1 MTRRLFWKL
10 CLIIGTGVVAMF
22 YLINVAVNHFE
33 NDMSMLSDSSREEL
47 INWQKKAE
55 VVFDQGDMSEL
66 ERWVDDLQ
74 QQENIW
80 AVIAKANV
88 VELAGN
94 RSHRYEYTGYNLGRS
109 IDWKIHLYFEHAPV
123 MQLPFKDGATS
134 LVVQLPQRMRPGSLW
149 NLTRLSLQVLLPML
163 ILVCLSIVL
172 YRHIMHPIKELDL
185 ASRAFSKGD
194 FSVRVREQLGS
205 RNDELSQLAETFD
218 LMAERI
224 SDQIMHQRVLLTD
237 LSHELR
243 TPLTRLDI
251 ATDNLLT
258 HREKGV
264 EDTQIKL
271 ERIHKESQ
279 HIRKLV
285 DDTLTLSWL
294 DNESPQLRI
303 ESLDLVDLLEILIE
317 DGRFEYPDKLISA
330 DLPNQ
335 AHIENSNHRALGQ
348 ALENILRNALRYTPI
363 NKKVRISLIDYKHE
377 YKIIIADQGPGVP
390 KEHLNTIFRPFFRID
405 SARSCNSDSFGLGL
419 ALAQRQ
425 LHAIA
430 ATVFAKN
437 DTAGGL
443 VMTVTVPKGV

>member
-47 INWQKKAE
+47 INWQKKVE

-66 ERWVDDLQ
+66 EHWVDDLQ

-94 RSHRYEYTGYNLGRS
+94 RSHRHEYTGYNLGRS

-363 NKKVRISLIDYKHE
+363 NKKVRVSLIDYKHE
-377 YKIIIADQGPGVP
+377 YQIIIADQGPGVP

-443 VMTVTVPKGV
+443 VITVTVPKGA

>member
-33 NDMSMLSDSSREEL
+33 NDMSMLSDSSRTEL
-47 INWQKKAE
+47 TDWQTKAE
-55 VVFDQGDMSEL
+55 IIFDQGDMSEL
-66 ERWVDDLQ
+66 ERWVDNLQ

-109 IDWKIHLYFEHAPV
+109 IDWKIHLYFDRAPA
-123 MQLPFKDGATS
+123 MQLPFKDGTTS

-149 NLTRLSLQVLLPML
+149 NLTRLSLQVLLPMS

-224 SDQIMHQRVLLTD
+224 SEQIMHQRVLLTD

-251 ATDNLLT
+251 ATDNLLS
-258 HREKGV
+258 HREGGV

-363 NKKVRISLIDYKHE
+363 NKQVRVSLIDHE
-377 YKIIIADQGPGVP
+377 YEYQIIISDQGPGVP

-425 LHAIA
+425 LNAIA
-430 ATVFAKN
+430 ATVFATN
-437 DTAGGL
+437 SIAGGL
-443 VMTVTVPKGV
+443 IMTVTVPKGV

>member
-55 VVFDQGDMSEL
+55 VIFDQGDMSEL

-74 QQENIW
+74 QQESIW

-88 VELAGN
+88 IELAGN

-134 LVVQLPQRMRPGSLW
+134 LVVQLPQRMHPGSLW

-430 ATVFAKN
+430 ATVCAKN

>member
-47 INWQKKAE
+47 INWQKNAE

-377 YKIIIADQGPGVP
+377 YQIIIADQGPGVP

>member
-55 VVFDQGDMSEL
+55 VIFDQGDMSEL

-74 QQENIW
+74 QQESIW

-251 ATDNLLT
+251 ATDNLLS

-317 DGRFEYPDKLISA
+317 DGRFEYPDKLIFA

-363 NKKVRISLIDYKHE
+363 NKKVWISLIDYKHE
-377 YKIIIADQGPGVP
+377 YQIIIADQGPGVP

>member
-55 VVFDQGDMSEL
+55 VIFDQGDMSEL

-74 QQENIW
+74 QQESIW

-94 RSHRYEYTGYNLGRS
+94 RSHHYEYTGYNLGRS

-363 NKKVRISLIDYKHE
+363 NKKVQIRLINYEHE
-377 YKIIIADQGPGVP
+377 YQIIIADQGPGVP

-430 ATVFAKN
+430 ATVFAKS

>member
-33 NDMSMLSDSSREEL
+33 NDMSMLSDSSRTEL
-47 INWQKKAE
+47 TDWQTKAE
-55 VVFDQGDMSEL
+55 IIFDQGDMNEL
-66 ERWVDDLQ
+66 ERWVDNLQ

-109 IDWKIHLYFEHAPV
+109 IDWKIHLYFDRAPA
-123 MQLPFKDGATS
+123 MQLPFKDGTTS

-149 NLTRLSLQVLLPML
+149 NLTRLSLQVLLPMS

-224 SDQIMHQRVLLTD
+224 SEQIMHQRVLLTD

-251 ATDNLLT
+251 ATDNLLS
-258 HREKGV
+258 HREGGV

-363 NKKVRISLIDYKHE
+363 NKQVRVSLIDHE
-377 YKIIIADQGPGVP
+377 YEYQIIISDQGPGVP

-405 SARSCNSDSFGLGL
+405 SARSCNSNSFGLGL

-425 LHAIA
+425 LNAIA
-430 ATVFAKN
+430 ATVFATN
-437 DTAGGL
+437 SIAGGL
-443 VMTVTVPKGV
+443 IMTVTVPKGV

>member
-94 RSHRYEYTGYNLGRS
+94 RSHRHEYTGYNLGRS

-224 SDQIMHQRVLLTD
+224 SEQIMHQRVLLTD

-377 YKIIIADQGPGVP
+377 YQIIIADQGPGVP

>member
-377 YKIIIADQGPGVP
+377 YQIIIADQGPGVP

>member
-1 MTRRLFWKL
+1 
-10 CLIIGTGVVAMF
+10 MF

-94 RSHRYEYTGYNLGRS
+94 RSHRHEYTGYNLGRS

-264 EDTQIKL
+264 DDTQIKL

-377 YKIIIADQGPGVP
+377 YQIIIADQGPGVP

>member
-94 RSHRYEYTGYNLGRS
+94 RSHRHEYTGYNLGRS

>member
-33 NDMSMLSDSSREEL
+33 NDMSMLSDSSRVAL
-47 INWQKKAE
+47 TQWQKEAE
-55 VVFDQGDMSEL
+55 FLFEQGDINEL
-66 ERWVDDLQ
+66 ERWVDNLQ
-74 QQENIW
+74 HKENIW
-80 AVIAKANV
+80 AVVAQANV

-109 IDWKIHLYFEHAPV
+109 IDWKIHLYFDRAPA
-123 MQLPFKDGATS
+123 MQLPFKDGTTS

-149 NLTRLSLQVLLPML
+149 NLTRLSLQVFLPML

-185 ASRAFSKGD
+185 ASRAFSHGD
-194 FSVRVREQLGS
+194 FSVRVRAQLGS

-218 LMAERI
+218 LMAQRI
-224 SDQIMHQRVLLTD
+224 SEQIMHQRVLLTD

-251 ATDNLLT
+251 ATDNLLAHKQFGT
-258 HREKGV
+258 QN
-264 EDTQIKL
+264 TQIKL

-294 DNESPQLRI
+294 ENESPQLRV

-317 DGRFEYPDKLISA
+317 DGRFEYPDKHIHA
-330 DLPNQ
+330 ELPSH
-335 AHIENSNHRALGQ
+335 AYIEKSNHRALGQ

-363 NKKVRISLIDYKHE
+363 NKEVQVKLSDYKGD
-377 YKIIIADQGPGVP
+377 YKIMISDQGPGVP

-405 SARSCNSDSFGLGL
+405 RARSCDTDSFGLGL

-430 ATVFAKN
+430 ATVFATN
-437 DTAGGL
+437 SVGGGL
-443 VMTVTVPKGV
+443 IMTITVPKGL